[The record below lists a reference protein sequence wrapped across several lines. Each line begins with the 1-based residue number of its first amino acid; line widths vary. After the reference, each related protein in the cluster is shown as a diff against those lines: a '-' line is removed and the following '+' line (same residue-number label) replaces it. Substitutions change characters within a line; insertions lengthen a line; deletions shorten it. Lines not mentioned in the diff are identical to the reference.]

1 MAARSYLFVPGDSEK
16 KLAKGL
22 AGDADALFVDLE
34 DSVAPSNKAAAREL
48 AAQFIGANAE
58 GRERL
63 WVRVNALSTGLTDL
77 DLDAVVAAWPA
88 GILLPKCDGIADV
101 ETLALKLSALEARRG
116 LVDGAIRI
124 IGIVTE
130 NASSVLNL
138 HTFRRGHPRLAG
150 LMWGPEDLAA
160 DLGSASN
167 RDPDG
172 RYAEPF
178 LLAKNLCLLA
188 AKASGCDAI
197 DTVFT
202 DIRNLAKLEE
212 ETLAAKRLGFEAKAA
227 IHPDQVPVI
236 NRIYTPTEDELVWA
250 RKIVAAFE
258 AQPDVGVLRIDDRM
272 IDRPHLKQAN
282 RLLGK

>member
-1 MAARSYLFVPGDSEK
+1 MARSYLFVPGDSEK

-22 AGDADALFVDLE
+22 GGDADALIIDLE
-34 DSVAPSNKAAAREL
+34 DSVAPSNKAAARAL
-48 AAQFIGANAE
+48 TAQFIGANAPA
-58 GRERL
+58 RTRF
-63 WVRVNALSTGLTDL
+63 WVRVNALSTGLTDA

-88 GILLPKCDGIADV
+88 GIMLPKCDGIADV
-101 ETLALKLSALEARRG
+101 ETLAQKLSALEARRG
-116 LVDGAIRI
+116 LIDGVIRI

-138 HTFRRGHPRLAG
+138 PTFRRGHPRLAG
-150 LMWGPEDLAA
+150 VMWGPEDLAA
-160 DLGSASN
+160 DLGAASN
-167 RDPDG
+167 RGPGG

-178 LLAKNLCLLA
+178 LLAKSLCLLA

-202 DIRNLAKLEE
+202 DIRNLGKLEA
-212 ETLAAKRLGFEAKAA
+212 ETAAAKRLGFDAKAA

-236 NRIYTPTEDELVWA
+236 NRIYTPTDDELAWA

-272 IDRPHLKQAN
+272 IDRPHLTQAQ